1 MNPLVLIGLCLFLVY
16 GVYEALLKAK
26 VLKPVKPEES
36 SGIIRML
43 LSYSFWL
50 AFITVILGFA
60 YAGLKLSRNGNP
72 DQGDKSTI
80 TQQAGPC
87 SSNVAGNGNTSHVDC
102 GNKDARTK

>member
-1 MNPLVLIGLCLFLVY
+1 MY

-26 VLKPVKPEES
+26 VLKTVKPEDS

-43 LSYSFWL
+43 LGYSFWL

-60 YAGLKLSRNGNP
+60 YAGLKLSRNSNP
-72 DQGDKSTI
+72 DQGDHSTT

-87 SSNVAGNGNTSHVDC
+87 SSNVAGNGNTSRVDC
-102 GNKDARTK
+102 GSKDTRTK